1 LSCPTGIAITF
12 KKVKVVK
19 QKSSLKNNW
28 QQRSYNITLSPG
40 EGRGEAQHITK
51 ITEPALSLPKRDK
64 SVIKSR
70 HFSDII
76 VNKMLTIN
84 VLTRF

>member
-1 LSCPTGIAITF
+1 MSGPTTRNFEKVNSLA
-12 KKVKVVK
+12 KK
-19 QKSSLKNNW
+19 LFENNW
-28 QQRSYNITLSPG
+28 TTSGKSFNQANQGSR
-40 EGRGEAQHITK
+40 HITK

-84 VLTRF
+84 VLTSF